1 MKKWYQ
7 ERYFARRDWLLENLN
22 RLEISPLQGLI
33 LLLIDYYQEGRQVIT
48 MENLA
53 TQCHCTL
60 EEIDAAIDDLCK
72 MDYLVISSKN
82 RKVYFDISGVFEDK
96 PKLEV
101 SRDLFEVFER
111 EFGRPLSQKETMAVS
126 AMKGF
131 TNATDAA
138 DYLVNKG
145 VSFRDAHAVIG
156 KLVLFCIDKGKA
168 IDELSIEEVVEKK
181 LQVIDLTASMMALE
195 NKVPMIVFGLDEKD
209 SIVRAANDEEIGTRI
224 KV

>member
-7 ERYFARRDWLLENLN
+7 ERYFARRDWLLDNLN

-33 LLLIDYYQEGRQVIT
+33 LLLIDYYQEGRQVVT

-53 TQCHCTL
+53 IQCHCTL

-72 MDYLVISSKN
+72 MDYMVISSKN

-126 AMKGF
+126 QWQSRYDSKTVVKA
-131 TNATDAA
+131 
-138 DYLVNKG
+138 L
-145 VSFRDAHAVIG
+145 REAVIQD
-156 KLVLFCIDKGKA
+156 KMSVNYIDR
-168 IDELSIEEVVEKK
+168 I
-181 LQVIDLTASMMALE
+181 LE
-195 NKVPMIVFGLDEKD
+195 NWSKNGKV
-209 SIVRAANDEEIGTRI
+209 
-224 KV
+224 